1 LNVKLRHVRAV
12 AVFGVVLV
20 ALTGARG
27 SGGGGCG
34 SSHGSSSNSDS
45 SSTGGSQGSDGSSG
59 SGTGGASVPGG
70 GSGASAAERDVR
82 IDDCR
87 MDAAGKN
94 LIAKVTV
101 TNDDALDY
109 TYDVTLQFKGDL
121 GGAPVTRAVAKV
133 DDLLVPASQSRTGEA
148 STAYLGDGDGS
159 EYKKCEVISASR
171 VTS

>member
-1 LNVKLRHVRAV
+1 MKLRHVRAV

-34 SSHGSSSNSDS
+34 SSHGSSSSNSDS
-45 SSTGGSQGSDGSSG
+45 SSSGGSQGSDGSSS

-82 IDDCR
+82 VDDCR

-109 TYDVTLQFKGDL
+109 RYDVTLQFKGDL

-159 EYKKCEVISASR
+159 EYKKCEVVNASR